1 MEKQLHFIVGIGRS
15 GTTILS
21 KLLNKF
27 VDVHCLPEAN
37 FLVFFL
43 NKFKNKKTFSVNDI
57 REIFEE
63 IDLYALS
70 HPWVG
75 WEFDIE
81 LTKKYLEDVISKN
94 EVITYQEICKLIY
107 ENFVVTCIDKS
118 NSKLLIDK
126 NPSYTIFTNEISQV
140 FPESKFI
147 WIVRDYRANI
157 LSRKQSVFLKSPNI
171 AYNAT
176 RWLLYNKRANS
187 FYQKNKDRTILIK
200 YENLVLKNEEE
211 TEKLTHF
218 LEIKPIFEAID
229 FEKKQTINLD
239 SFNVSEQYKNRF
251 IKKYSDLNKT
261 LNSDRLD
268 VWKEQL
274 SEKEIKICEVI
285 CSSFAKNVGYQPSLN
300 ISKYTKIK
308 IITIC
313 LPSIL
318 KGYLDIYK
326 DKILYYF
333 PTKIKLNRLKKKY
346 IELGFI
352 KK

>member
-1 MEKQLHFIVGIGRS
+1 MEKQLHFIIGIGRS

-21 KLLNKF
+21 KLLNEY

-43 NKFKNKKTFSVNDI
+43 NKFKNKKTFFSNDI
-57 REIFEE
+57 NQLFEE
-63 IDLYALS
+63 IDLYSHS

-75 WEFDIE
+75 WEFNVE
-81 LTKKYLEDVISKN
+81 QTKKHILEIVSKKN
-94 EVITYQEICKLIY
+94 SITYEELSKLIY
-107 ENFVVTCIDKS
+107 EKFIVTDFDKS
-118 NSKLLIDK
+118 NAKILLDK
-126 NPSYTIFTNEISQV
+126 NPSYTIFANEISQV

-171 AYNAT
+171 AYNAS
-176 RWLLYNKRANS
+176 RWLLYNKRANL
-187 FYQKNKDRTILIK
+187 FYQKNKVRTILIK
-200 YENLVLKNEEE
+200 YEDLILKNEDV
-211 TEKLTHF
+211 TERLTHF
-218 LEIKPIFEAID
+218 LNIKSIFENID
-229 FEKKQTINLD
+229 SEKKQPINLD
-239 SFNVSEQYKNRF
+239 SFNISERYKDRF
-251 IKKYSDLNKT
+251 IKKYSDLNKK

-274 SEKEIKICEVI
+274 SEKEIKTCEVI
-285 CSSFAKNVGYQPSLN
+285 CSLLAKELGYESSLK
-300 ISKYTKIK
+300 ISNYDKIK
-308 IITIC
+308 TITIC

-352 KK
+352 EK